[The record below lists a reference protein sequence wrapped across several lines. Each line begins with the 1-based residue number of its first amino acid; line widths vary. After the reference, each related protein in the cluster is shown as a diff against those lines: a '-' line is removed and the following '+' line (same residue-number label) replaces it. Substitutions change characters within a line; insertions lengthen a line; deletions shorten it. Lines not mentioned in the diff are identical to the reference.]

1 MSTLSLRLP
10 NSLHNQIG
18 ILAKRDGVSINQLI
32 ASAVAEKVAALS
44 TEEYL
49 AGRAKRADRDH
60 YNAALAKVP
69 DVETAPEDAL

>member
-10 NSLHNQIG
+10 NSLHDHVRV
-18 ILAKRDGVSINQLI
+18 LAKRDGVSINQLI

-49 AGRAKRADRDH
+49 NERANRGSRDR
-60 YNAALAKVP
+60 YEAALGKVP
-69 DVETAPEDAL
+69 DVATVPQDTM